1 MSTIRGAT
9 AHHCRC
15 AVIFNVPGFL
25 ADLFLG
31 APVRENSG
39 VKWTK
44 SKYHFAVCNIIKAET
59 PEMTS
64 IAFKFSIHI
73 IIWVSIFE
81 RDSIK
86 KKYEIYML
94 FIEFQA
100 QHFQMIQF

>member
-1 MSTIRGAT
+1 VSTIRDAT
-9 AHHCRC
+9 AHHRQR
-15 AVIFNVPGFL
+15 AVIFNIPGFL

-39 VKWTK
+39 VKWTE

-59 PEMTS
+59 SEMTS

-73 IIWVSIFE
+73 IIWVSTFE

-86 KKYEIYML
+86 KRYEIYMP

-100 QHFQMIQF
+100 QHFQMIRL

>member
-1 MSTIRGAT
+1 M
-9 AHHCRC
+9 
-15 AVIFNVPGFL
+15 FGFL

-31 APVRENSG
+31 APARENSG

-44 SKYHFAVCNIIKAET
+44 SKYHFTVRNIIKAEI

-73 IIWVSIFE
+73 IIWVSTFE

-86 KKYEIYML
+86 KRYEIYML

-100 QHFQMIQF
+100 QHFQMIQL